1 MKVKAV
7 KESLFRRNDSTH
19 LGIKKNKKN
28 KNRTLKKSSRIS
40 AEKQPMKLRLK
51 VPHRC
56 LQVCFRSAE
65 ADVTSKM

>member
-7 KESLFRRNDSTH
+7 KASLFRRNDSTH
-19 LGIKKNKKN
+19 LGIKKNKN
-28 KNRTLKKSSRIS
+28 TTLKKSSRIS